1 MRVFAVVVADG
12 RATGRRPEGRP
23 VFLGEFIQASSQTG
37 YVWAGA
43 QGARYYSQA
52 DAVREACDLE
62 RGYGRDLDGRREYVF
77 GVRPVQVEEVCGD
90 GER

>member
-23 VFLGEFIQASSQTG
+23 VYLGEFIQAYPQTG
-37 YVWAGA
+37 NVGAGER
-43 QGARYYSQA
+43 GSRHYSQA
-52 DAVREACDLE
+52 DAVTEACDLE